1 LSLYTF
7 IITDATLAS
16 ARKLPSNSSDTNELQ
31 ATQATLTN
39 TTNLKM
45 SNATAANSTNASVT
59 TYNTTY
65 AKAYAKAANAY
76 PTNRISYR
84 AFNSYANKSEDFE
97 NVSKIPRNLKKADY
111 NSNNSKKFS
120 LKCKDARLS
129 YKNRRSINKD
139 WKDFNQS

>member
-1 LSLYTF
+1 MSAF
-7 IITDATLAS
+7 AAAS
-16 ARKLPSNSSDTNELQ
+16 I
-31 ATQATLTN
+31 
-39 TTNLKM
+39 
-45 SNATAANSTNASVT
+45 ANSTAATASVRAYT
-59 TYNTTY
+59 TV
-65 AKAYAKAANAY
+65 Y

-111 NSNNSKKFS
+111 NTINSKKFS

-139 WKDFNQS
+139 WKDFNQA

>member
-1 LSLYTF
+1 M
-7 IITDATLAS
+7 S
-16 ARKLPSNSSDTNELQ
+16 AF
-31 ATQATLTN
+31 A
-39 TTNLKM
+39 
-45 SNATAANSTNASVT
+45 ATAATAATATTAT
-59 TYNTTY
+59 TYSRSYTTV
-65 AKAYAKAANAY
+65 Y
-76 PTNRISYR
+76 PTSVSANRISYR

-139 WKDFNQS
+139 WKDFNNQS

>member
-1 LSLYTF
+1 M
-7 IITDATLAS
+7 
-16 ARKLPSNSSDTNELQ
+16 SNAAN
-31 ATQATLTN
+31 AA
-39 TTNLKM
+39 
-45 SNATAANSTNASVT
+45 NATAAT
-59 TYNTTY
+59 
-65 AKAYAKAANAY
+65 AANASITSVRSYTTVANSY
-76 PTNRISYR
+76 PTSVSANRISYR

-139 WKDFNQS
+139 WKDFNQA

>member
-1 LSLYTF
+1 MSNAANATV
-7 IITDATLAS
+7 ATLATL
-16 ARKLPSNSSDTNELQ
+16 ATVDTL
-31 ATQATLTN
+31 A
-39 TTNLKM
+39 
-45 SNATAANSTNASVT
+45 NATTAT
-59 TYNTTY
+59 TYSRAYTTV
-65 AKAYAKAANAY
+65 Y

>member
-1 LSLYTF
+1 M
-7 IITDATLAS
+7 S
-16 ARKLPSNSSDTNELQ
+16 AF
-31 ATQATLTN
+31 A
-39 TTNLKM
+39 
-45 SNATAANSTNASVT
+45 ATAATAATASITSARSYT
-59 TYNTTY
+59 TV
-65 AKAYAKAANAY
+65 Y
-76 PTNRISYR
+76 PTSVSANRISYR

-139 WKDFNQS
+139 WKDFNQA

>member
-1 LSLYTF
+1 MSNA
-7 IITDATLAS
+7 IAATLAN
-16 ARKLPSNSSDTNELQ
+16 A
-31 ATQATLTN
+31 
-39 TTNLKM
+39 
-45 SNATAANSTNASVT
+45 ATATTAT
-59 TYNTTY
+59 TYSRAYTTV
-65 AKAYAKAANAY
+65 Y
-76 PTNRISYR
+76 PTSVSANRISYR

-139 WKDFNQS
+139 WKDFNQA

>member
-1 LSLYTF
+1 
-7 IITDATLAS
+7 
-16 ARKLPSNSSDTNELQ
+16 
-31 ATQATLTN
+31 
-39 TTNLKM
+39 M
-45 SNATAANSTNASVT
+45 SNATLATLATVATAATLATVANAANATTAT
-59 TYNTTY
+59 TYSRAYTTV
-65 AKAYAKAANAY
+65 ANAANAANAY

-139 WKDFNQS
+139 WKDFNQA

>member
-1 LSLYTF
+1 MSV
-7 IITDATLAS
+7 A
-16 ARKLPSNSSDTNELQ
+16 NST
-31 ATQATLTN
+31 
-39 TTNLKM
+39 
-45 SNATAANSTNASVT
+45 STNASAT

-76 PTNRISYR
+76 PASVGANAATAANAYPTNSISYR